1 MIKSSASF
9 TDVDY
14 EKLKLSLERY
24 FIQEKRILTRSRI
37 VRKVSLRA
45 MLQAK
50 MFAKNI
56 IKEIKLGK
64 RFCVADIWV
73 SSDFGTSFMIGKVSR
88 KGVALLMN
96 WFIEKSSDVDSAYSR
111 KETLELYKAFAEV
124 AKTKGAN
131 RVIAVSDTRDNL
143 FINALETLDFEEL
156 DWGKREVMYGKRLSF
171 TDDKKC

>member
-1 MIKSSASF
+1 MVRSNASF

-14 EKLKLSLERY
+14 EKLRLSLERY
-24 FIQEKRILTRSRI
+24 FIQEKRILTRSRNAESTSLI
-37 VRKVSLRA
+37 VK
-45 MLQAK
+45 LQAK
-50 MFAKNI
+50 MFAKNV
-56 IKEIKLGK
+56 IKEIRLGE
-64 RFCVADIWV
+64 RFCVAHIWA
-73 SSDFGTSFMIGKVSR
+73 SNEFGTDFMIGKVSR

-96 WFIEKSSDVDSAYSR
+96 WFIDKEDIGPQFGR
-111 KETLELYKAFAEV
+111 KETLELYKAFAGV

-131 RVIAVSDTRDNL
+131 RVIAVSNVRDNL